1 MVYLKEKKHGTQ
13 ELKACMY
20 LANLYKYKP
29 GGRMRCK
36 TLDEERHEDDEAHA
50 HEQDSVPVGLKHKP
64 CPTRIM
70 F

>member
-1 MVYLKEKKHGTQ
+1 MVYLKKKHGTQ

-20 LANLYKYKP
+20 MANLYMYKP

-50 HEQDSVPVGLKHKP
+50 HEQDSVPVGLNINHVQQVL
-64 CPTRIM
+64 